1 MNYLNAKVNRVLF
14 FGYDVAKGSATA
26 IDDVMK
32 FLPQM
37 IENQKVFD
45 RFKSVLDDQRLILLL
60 EMGKY
65 SVELNL
71 LYTIKNLI

>member
-1 MNYLNAKVNRVLF
+1 MLF

-37 IENQKVFD
+37 IENQKVYN
-45 RFKSVLDDQRLILLL
+45 RFKTVLEDQRLILLL
-60 EMGKY
+60 EMGKSHIY
-65 SVELNL
+65 L
-71 LYTIKNLI
+71 LSL

>member
-1 MNYLNAKVNRVLF
+1 MNYLNARVNQVLF

-37 IENQKVFD
+37 IENQKVYN
-45 RFKSVLDDQRLILLL
+45 RFKTVLEDQRLILLL
-60 EMGKY
+60 EMGKSHIY
-65 SVELNL
+65 L
-71 LYTIKNLI
+71 LSL